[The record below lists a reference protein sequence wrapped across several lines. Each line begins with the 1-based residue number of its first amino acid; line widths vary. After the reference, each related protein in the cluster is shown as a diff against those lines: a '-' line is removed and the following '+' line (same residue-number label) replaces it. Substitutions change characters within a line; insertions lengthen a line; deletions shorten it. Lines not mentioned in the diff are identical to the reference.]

1 MKFRFIFLALG
12 LLALAATITG
22 GVVYF
27 QTVSTLV
34 HDQARKTAQDSIEH
48 LDKDISSILKTNQK
62 AVEVLAEMWSVQN
75 FFNRQSP
82 ETLAEVKF
90 SLDDFREAYNAT
102 RCCLINSEGFVIAAS
117 SGKDSPV
124 QIGDDYSKRPFF
136 QKARAGEKYTAL
148 TQGATSKE
156 SAINL
161 SHPVFSE
168 GMILGAVLLTVP
180 IADIEEIFA
189 GSSGIVAL
197 TDENNIV
204 FAANKKE
211 WLFGVMGA
219 TTAENLM
226 NIAENR
232 LLMGEMPTQLPITFD
247 AARDTARL
255 PDGKEYLFSHSPLS
269 SSPNWRINYF
279 QEYGRINAQLYQ
291 ALLGKAGMLLASMA
305 LFVFVAMAY
314 LFRQAELFVR
324 QREQAEKK
332 SKSANLFLSQIWNVA
347 ADGMRVIDK
356 NFNMVQV
363 NETFIAMTGMGKKDL
378 LGKKCHDIFWGPL
391 CNTEKCPMRQIL
403 AGKKRVEYESVKES
417 PAGKIIN
424 CWVIGVPLQDANGKF
439 VGVLESYRDITERI
453 ETELAME
460 KAFEESHMLAEEL
473 AAGNDRLHRQ
483 QQELALAHDTLKQS
497 QAQILQQE
505 KMASVG
511 QLAAGVAHEINNPM
525 GFISSNLSSLA
536 KYLERLTEFTRTL
549 EEKLRQEPPDEELAA
564 LRKKLKID
572 YIMEDAVH
580 LVEESLDG
588 ASRVK
593 KIVQGLKNF
602 SRIDQAERLVADINE
617 CLDTT
622 INIVWNEL
630 KYKCEVKKEY
640 GELPPT
646 VCNPQQLNQMFMNL
660 LVNAAQA
667 IETKGEIRIK
677 TWADQDWIYT
687 RISDTGSGIPQDKIK
702 RIFEPFYTSKE
713 VGKGTGLGLSIV
725 YDIVVKNHKGD
736 IQVESE
742 EGKGTTFTV
751 KIPVIEAP
759 APGQ

>member
-27 QTVSTLV
+27 QTVNTLV
-34 HDQARKTAQDSIEH
+34 HDQAGKTAQDSITH
-48 LDKDISSILKTNQK
+48 LDKGISSILKTNQK

-82 ETLAEVKF
+82 ETLAEVNF
-90 SLDDFREAYNAT
+90 ALDDFREAYNAN
-102 RCCLINSEGFVIAAS
+102 RSCLINKEGLVIAAS
-117 SGKDSPV
+117 SGKKSPV
-124 QIGDDYSKRPFF
+124 RIGDDYSQRPFF
-136 QKARAGEKYTAL
+136 QKALAGEHYTAL
-148 TQGATSKE
+148 AQGATSRE

-168 GMILGAVLLTVP
+168 DMVLGVALLTVP
-180 IADIEEIFA
+180 LADIGEIFA
-189 GSSGIVAL
+189 RSSGIVAL
-197 TDENNIV
+197 TDEHNTI
-204 FAANKKE
+204 FAANKQE
-211 WLFGVMGA
+211 WLLKVLGEA
-219 TTAENLM
+219 PTAAPVAVTETSP
-226 NIAENR
+226 R
-232 LLMGEMPTQLPITFD
+232 QGEMPGQLPITFD
-247 AARDTARL
+247 AAKGTARF
-255 PDGKEYLFSHSPLS
+255 PDGNEYLFSHSPLS
-269 SSPNWRINYF
+269 SSPSWQINYF
-279 QEYGRINAQLYQ
+279 QEYGQIDARLRQ
-291 ALLGKAGMLLASMA
+291 ALLGKAGMLLAGMT
-305 LFVFVAMAY
+305 LFVLGAMVY
-314 LFRQAELFVR
+314 LFRQAEAFLR

-356 NFNMVQV
+356 NFNIVQV
-363 NETFIAMTGMGKKDL
+363 NETFVAMTGMEKKDI
-378 LGKKCHDIFWGPL
+378 LGKKCRDIFWGPL
-391 CNTEKCPMRQIL
+391 CDSENCPMRQIL
-403 AGKKRVEYESVKES
+403 AGKNRVEYESVKES

-424 CWVIGVPLQDANGKF
+424 CWVIGVPLHDTNGKL
-439 VGVLESYRDITERI
+439 VGILESYRDITARI
-453 ETELAME
+453 ETERAME
-460 KAFEESHMLAEEL
+460 KAFEESHTFAEEL
-473 AAGNDRLHRQ
+473 AASNEQLHRQ

-497 QAQILQQE
+497 QAHILQQE

-549 EEKLRQEPPDEELAA
+549 EEKLRQAPPDEELAA

-602 SRIDQAERLVADINE
+602 SRIDQAERLAADLND

-677 TWADQDWIYT
+677 TWADQDFISI
-687 RISDTGSGIPQDKIK
+687 RISDTGCGIPPDKIK

-725 YDIVVKNHKGD
+725 YDIVVKNHQGD

-742 EGKGTTFTV
+742 VGKGTAFTV